1 MWTNNIS
8 TRCWLLYRK
17 TTKSF
22 GEKFSLSNIFKNGRR
37 IYRGSCISSNRRLG
51 HLLQHHLCKRF
62 FIWGV
67 VLWKGHLI
75 KANLLQE
82 KCLLEGL
89 LNRCKHTWGNTAYL
103 SLFLSCYVKL
113 KLSLIIPSHV
123 QWTWHVTSFFKF
135 AAVIKI
141 QSHTRKLMKSAI
153 SVIYWGLYVN
163 QFIKHVE
170 AFF

>member
-1 MWTNNIS
+1 MFLRMDNEFTGDPVFPRIDTLVIYFNI
-8 TRCWLLYRK
+8 T
-17 TTKSF
+17 F
-22 GEKFSLSNIFKNGRR
+22 I
-37 IYRGSCISSNRRLG
+37 RGFL
-51 HLLQHHLCKRF
+51 F
-62 FIWGV
+62 WGV
-67 VLWKGHLI
+67 ALSKGYLI

-89 LNRCKHTWGNTAYL
+89 LNRGKHIWGNTAYL
-103 SLFLSCYVKL
+103 SLFLSCYLRL

-153 SVIYWGLYVN
+153 PAIYWRLYVN

>member
-1 MWTNNIS
+1 M
-8 TRCWLLYRK
+8 LYKK

-37 IYRGSCISSNRRLG
+37 IYRRSCISSNRRLG
-51 HLLQHHLCKRF
+51 HLLQHPLCKRF

-67 VLWKGHLI
+67 VLSKGHLI

-89 LNRCKHTWGNTAYL
+89 LISL
-103 SLFLSCYVKL
+103 SISKL
-113 KLSLIIPSHV
+113 LLKAETIINNSQPCAMNL
-123 QWTWHVTSFFKF
+123 TCDIIFKF

-153 SVIYWGLYVN
+153 PAIYWGLYVN